1 MASQLLRGAGTQL
14 DAVTWRVE
22 LHSRKPSDETFPE
35 TRGRRPRWLDLHLD
49 PARRADLLLLR
60 LGRPP
65 RLRRSAL
72 PHEPGKDASGPEAP
86 SSGDATQRYVLP
98 SDLSASLRHLDDMQ
112 LDTLLRAA
120 AVEARRHGPPA
131 GAGDDGSGQD
141 LAGGVRGRRQA
152 GGPRPAVPALPR
164 AGRAYR
170 RRGERGRAMIAVFP
184 KRRGGRSASRH
195 REFCKSRPVRS
206 VCCLL

>member
-1 MASQLLRGAGTQL
+1 MMARSPSRSRAARGPSPSPARASPPSPAQRSPARAREGRFRPGG
-14 DAVTWRVE
+14 AVLGRRYAALCPAVRFVR
-22 LHSRKPSDETFPE
+22 LAAASRRHAARYLAASGCRGGAEARPS
-35 TRGRRPRWLDLHLD
+35 GRRPRAC
-49 PARRADLLLLR
+49 PA
-60 LGRPP
+60 GREEGTGAQCP
-65 RLRRSAL
+65 
-72 PHEPGKDASGPEAP
+72 
-86 SSGDATQRYVLP
+86 
-98 SDLSASLRHLDDMQ
+98 
-112 LDTLLRAA
+112 A
-120 AVEARRHGPPA
+120 AVRGQGPA

-195 REFCKSRPVRS
+195 REFRKSRPVRS